1 MAPVFHP
8 PIDEHVH
15 FSTPLNDGERRVRD
29 LLKEN
34 LDDSWHV
41 FVQPHLLNQQ
51 PDFLLVS
58 QAGGISVVEVKDWR
72 AKGHRCRQH
81 KELEVMNSEGNWV
94 RTTQDP
100 VLQAMNYKRSISE
113 RFLIPP
119 GVDFELQKKLFT
131 QLNAV
136 VLLPRWRSSEAAL
149 VLKKSTSLAEDDQRY
164 VQVLGEEI
172 FSSSEKFDAMLF
184 GGSRKPHELDEGV
197 FSRFISRLDEPEAVA
212 EQRQKLRLSRSARA
226 IVDNPQSTKTR
237 RLRGPAGSGK
247 TVALAARAAVLASQG
262 KSVLILTFNITLAHY
277 IAALVGRHC
286 RELRADRRKVDCIH
300 IHGFCRDIQSRR
312 GSAGHEIEPFSSD
325 SDDRWD
331 RYIEEVNQ
339 MYARGVRGL
348 PKYDAVIVDEGQDF
362 KLAWWNFVRTKLV
375 NGPESELLLAAD
387 ISQDIYRRKSWTD
400 APMPDAG
407 FVGRWNEL
415 EGSYRLPVDFIP
427 IAQDFAKAFIG
438 DDVNLPTIPTD
449 HNGIAAKPTYRHWIN
464 AIDADD
470 ASVAGLVVQEIKQ
483 LLETDKGLHEADIV
497 VITNTHRLGVD
508 IMNRVSTTGI
518 VPEHIFTEEDDRE
531 RRQRKERFWPGAPF
545 LKGSTIHSFKGWEGR
560 SIIYVS
566 DRDAQEKG
574 SSERETS
581 AAMNAYV
588 ALTRLKGDPSNRP
601 AFISVVNRHNKFAAH
616 KEVFERQVTSK
627 EVPQLA
633 GQQELDL

>member
-8 PIDEHVH
+8 PIDEHDH

-29 LLKEN
+29 LLKEK
-34 LDDSWHV
+34 LDESWHV

-72 AKGHRCRQH
+72 AKGHRCMQH
-81 KELEVMNSEGNWV
+81 KVLEVMNSEGDWV
-94 RTTQDP
+94 RTSQDP
-100 VLQAMNYKRSISE
+100 VMQVMKYKRGISE

-119 GVDFELQKKLFT
+119 GVDSELQTKLFT

-136 VLLPRWRSSEAAL
+136 VILPQWRSAEASL
-149 VLKKSTSLAEDDQRY
+149 IFKKSTSLSENDQRF
-164 VQVLGEEI
+164 VHVLGEEV
-172 FSSSEKFDAMLF
+172 FSSSERFNVMLF
-184 GGSRKPHELDEGV
+184 GGSRKPHELDQRV
-197 FSRFISRLDEPEAVA
+197 FSRFISRLEEPEAVA

-226 IVDNPQSTKTR
+226 IVDNPQSTKIR

-277 IAALVGRHC
+277 IATLVGRHC
-286 RELRADRRKVDCIH
+286 RELGADRRMVDCIH
-300 IHGFCRDIQSRR
+300 IHGFCADVRSGYGGVILSDDL
-312 GSAGHEIEPFSSD
+312 FSSE
-325 SDDRWD
+325 SDEPWD
-331 RYIEEVNQ
+331 EYIEEVNQ
-339 MYARGVRGL
+339 LYARRVRGL

-362 KLAWWNFVRTKLV
+362 KLPWWNFIRTKLV

-387 ISQDIYRRKSWTD
+387 ISQDIYKRKSWTD

-427 IAQDFAKAFIG
+427 IAQDFARAFVG
-438 DDVNLPTIPTD
+438 DDVNLPTIPND
-449 HNGIAAKPTYRHWIN
+449 HDGIAARPTYRRWIN
-464 AIDADD
+464 AVN
-470 ASVAGLVVQEIKQ
+470 ASHELVAEMVTKEINE
-483 LLETDKGLHEADIV
+483 LLKSSNGLHEADIV
-497 VITNTHRLGVD
+497 IITNTHSLGVE
-508 IMNRVSTTGI
+508 IMEKVSAEGI
-518 VPEHIFTEEDDRE
+518 QSEHIFTETNDRE
-531 RRQRKERFWPGAPF
+531 RRRKKERFWPGAPF
-545 LKGSTIHSFKGWEGR
+545 LKGSTLHSFKGWEGR

-566 DRDAQEKG
+566 DRHGE
-574 SSERETS
+574 SSLAREPS
-581 AAMNAYV
+581 AAMMVYV

-601 AFISVVNRHNKFAAH
+601 AFISVINRHHKFEAH